1 MVPLSTPSEVLAG
14 HVRAHYNALYDY
26 GVKLTGG
33 DTNLAK
39 DCIQET
45 FVAFWQH
52 RDEWDTLGS
61 VRAYLLVC
69 LRRKV
74 IDAHR
79 ARQRFVPT
87 LTLTDSDEEFVA
99 QTDFAFNPDEAE
111 GQESTPHGPLA
122 QALDRLTRRQ
132 REAIFLRFFQELD
145 YPDVARVMGVRERTV
160 YNLVHE
166 GLQQLRHQLPSRRV
180 LLAGLSAG
188 LLLLG
193 WIFF

>member
-1 MVPLSTPSEVLAG
+1 MSKALSDY
-14 HVRAHYNALYDY
+14 VRAHYNALFDY

-33 DTNLAK
+33 DAELAK

-52 RDEWDTLGS
+52 RDQWDSLGS
-61 VRAYLLVC
+61 VRAYLLVS

-74 IDAHR
+74 TDAYR

-87 LTLTDSDEEFVA
+87 LTLTDYDEEFVA
-99 QTDFAFNPDEAE
+99 QTDFAFTSDEADGKE
-111 GQESTPHGPLA
+111 YTPCGPLA

-132 REAIFLRFFQELD
+132 REAIFLRFFGELD

-166 GLQQLRHQLPSRRV
+166 GLQQLRAQLPSRRT

-188 LLLLG
+188 LALLC